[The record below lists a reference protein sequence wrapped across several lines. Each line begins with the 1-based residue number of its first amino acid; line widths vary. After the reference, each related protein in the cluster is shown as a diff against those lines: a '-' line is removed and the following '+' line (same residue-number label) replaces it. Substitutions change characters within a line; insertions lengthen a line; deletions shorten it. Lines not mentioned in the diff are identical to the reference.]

1 MILCFRNFASY
12 QPAYKAVYQADS
24 GARDISYRISEPAH
38 YIFARPY
45 DMTYFKNQHSR
56 DCGKHYN
63 TQQNTKRAIR
73 IFYVQ
78 DFGRVGSQGDA

>member
-1 MILCFRNFASY
+1 M
-12 QPAYKAVYQADS
+12 YQADS

-38 YIFARPY
+38 HIFARPY

-78 DFGRVGSQGDA
+78 DFGRVGSQGNA

>member
-1 MILCFRNFASY
+1 
-12 QPAYKAVYQADS
+12 
-24 GARDISYRISEPAH
+24 
-38 YIFARPY
+38 
-45 DMTYFKNQHSR
+45 MTYFKNQHSR

-78 DFGRVGSQGDA
+78 DFGRVGSQGNA